1 MLARA
6 GRRRWRA
13 KLLPVAHGHDH
24 SHAVSPAADR
34 RWLTVALAIV
44 LSFMALEV
52 VAGILADSLALLSD
66 AAHMLTDAGAI
77 GLALVAARLA
87 ARPPKGRFTFGL
99 GRAEILSAQLNGAL
113 LLVLAGVIAWEAG
126 KRILDP
132 PDVEGAWVL
141 AVGVAGAGANVACA
155 FALSRAERRSLNVEG
170 AMAHVLTDLYASI
183 AAALSGALILLTGVG
198 EFDGIAALV
207 VAALM
212 VSSGWRLLREA
223 SAVLLEG
230 APRGVDPDAV
240 GRRLAA
246 QPGIIEVHDL
256 HVWEVTSG
264 FNAVAAHVI
273 VAAGED
279 CHQRRR
285 DLQRVLADEF
295 GVKHTTLQVDHAAE
309 PGQLL
314 TIEPPGP

>member
-1 MLARA
+1 MA
-6 GRRRWRA
+6 
-13 KLLPVAHGHDH
+13 HDH
-24 SHAVSPAADR
+24 AHDHRISPAADG
-34 RWLTVALAIV
+34 RWLAIALAIV
-44 LSFMALEV
+44 LAFMGVEI

-87 ARPPKGRFTFGL
+87 ARPPGGRFTFGL

-126 KRILDP
+126 KRIYEP
-132 PDVEGAWVL
+132 PDVEGAFVL
-141 AVGVAGAGANVACA
+141 VVGLAGAAANVASA
-155 FALSRAERRSLNVEG
+155 AALSRAERRSLNVEG
-170 AMAHVLTDLYASI
+170 ARQHILADLYASI
-183 AAALSGALILLTGVG
+183 AAALSGGLILLTGVR
-198 EFDGIAALV
+198 ELDGIAALV
-207 VAALM
+207 VAGLM
-212 VSSGWRLLREA
+212 VASGWRLLREA

-230 APRGVDPDAV
+230 APAGVDPDRI
-240 GRRLAA
+240 GRTLAA
-246 QPGIIEVHDL
+246 QQGVIEVHDL

-264 FNAVAAHVI
+264 FPAVAAHVI

-285 DLQRVLADEF
+285 DLQRVLDEEF
-295 GVKHTTLQVDHAAE
+295 GVEHTTLQVDHAAA

-314 TIEPPGP
+314 SIERPRG